1 MWNMLKVVFVVK
13 FKQFTPC
20 SSVSIVNFEHV
31 IADSYFVERYM
42 VGLIC
47 KDTVAKNMFKVNYE
61 NTINVMCFKVYTK
74 GTDILLLFFSF
85 IYTPNTRTHI

>member
-1 MWNMLKVVFVVK
+1 
-13 FKQFTPC
+13 
-20 SSVSIVNFEHV
+20 
-31 IADSYFVERYM
+31 M

-85 IYTPNTRTHI
+85 MYTPNTRTPI